1 MNIEKDLFNMQ
12 DEKYR
17 QFQIKLCPG
26 VNNIIGVRLPELRKY
41 AKNISKVVNY
51 AEIPTKYYEEIM
63 LKGMLIGLEKEL
75 NYEQIENFI
84 PLINN
89 WAVCDTFCGSL
100 KKVKNDKERMWDFLQ
115 KYLKSQKEYEIRFAV
130 VMILD
135 YYIDQKY
142 IDKVLNIL
150 SKLKHEGY
158 YAQMAVAWAYSV
170 CFIKF
175 YDKTKS
181 FFKEKLIKESNNKTK
196 SNLKNDDCVKLQ
208 KENKLTVKIN
218 TFTYNKSIQ
227 KAIESYRLTKEQ
239 KDELRKMKIK

>member
-51 AEIPTKYYEEIM
+51 AEIPTKYYEEVM
-63 LKGMLIGLEKEL
+63 LKGMLIGLEKEI

-89 WAVCDTFCGSL
+89 WAVCDTFCSSL

-115 KYLKSQKEYEIRFAV
+115 KYLKSKKEYEIRFAV

-135 YYIDQKY
+135 YYIDPKY
-142 IDKVLNIL
+142 IDKVLKLL
-150 SKLKHEGY
+150 SKIKHEGY

-175 YDKTKS
+175 YDKTKK
-181 FFKEKLIKESNNKTK
+181 FFEEELIKKENNKFTI
-196 SNLKNDDCVKLQ
+196 
-208 KENKLTVKIN
+208 KIDN
-218 TFTYNKSIQ
+218 FTYNKSIQ

-239 KDELRKMKIK
+239 KDELRKLKIKD

>member
-51 AEIPTKYYEEIM
+51 AEIPTKYYEEVM
-63 LKGMLIGLEKEL
+63 LKGMLIGLEKEI

-100 KKVKNDKERMWDFLQ
+100 KKKVKNDKERMWDFLQ
-115 KYLKSQKEYEIRFAV
+115 KYLKSKKEYEIRFAV

-135 YYIDQKY
+135 YYIDPKY
-142 IDKVLNIL
+142 IDKVLKLL
-150 SKLKHEGY
+150 SKIKHEGY

-175 YDKTKS
+175 YDKTKK
-181 FFKEKLIKESNNKTK
+181 FFEEELIKKENNKFTI
-196 SNLKNDDCVKLQ
+196 
-208 KENKLTVKIN
+208 KIDN
-218 TFTYNKSIQ
+218 FTYNKSIQ

-239 KDELRKMKIK
+239 KDELRKLKIKD

>member
-17 QFQIKLCPG
+17 QFQLKLCPG

-75 NYEQIENFI
+75 NYEQIENYI

-89 WAVCDTFCGSL
+89 WAVCDTFCSSL
-100 KKVKNDKERMWDFLQ
+100 KKVKNDKKNMWNFLQ

-130 VMILD
+130 VMILQ
-135 YYIDQKY
+135 YFIDEKY
-142 IDKVLNIL
+142 IDKVLKIL
-150 SKLKHEGY
+150 SKIKHEGY

-175 YDKTKS
+175 YDKTKL
-181 FFKEKLIKESNNKTK
+181 FFREKLIKESNNKTK
-196 SNLKNDDCVKLQ
+196 SNLKNDDCMNLQ

>member
-51 AEIPTKYYEEIM
+51 AEIPTKYYEEVM
-63 LKGMLIGLEKEL
+63 LKGMLIGLEKEI

-89 WAVCDTFCGSL
+89 WAVCDTFCSSL

-115 KYLKSQKEYEIRFAV
+115 KYLKSKKEYEIRFAV

-135 YYIDQKY
+135 YYIDPKY
-142 IDKVLNIL
+142 IDKVLKLL
-150 SKLKHEGY
+150 SKIKNEGY

-175 YDKTKS
+175 YDKTKK
-181 FFKEKLIKESNNKTK
+181 FFEEELIKSEDNKFTIK
-196 SNLKNDDCVKLQ
+196 IDDF
-208 KENKLTVKIN
+208 I
-218 TFTYNKSIQ
+218 YNKSIQ

>member
-17 QFQIKLCPG
+17 QFQLKLCPG

-63 LKGMLIGLEKEL
+63 LKGMLIGLEKEI

-89 WAVCDTFCGSL
+89 WAVCDTFCSSL
-100 KKVKNDKERMWDFLQ
+100 KKVKNDKDNMWDFLQ
-115 KYLKSQKEYEIRFAV
+115 KYLKSKQEYEIRFAV
-130 VMILD
+130 VMILQ
-135 YYIDQKY
+135 YFIDEKY
-142 IDKVLNIL
+142 IDKVLKIL
-150 SKLKHEGY
+150 SKIKNKNY
-158 YAQMAVAWAYSV
+158 YAQMAVAWAYSI

-175 YDKTKS
+175 YDKTKK
-181 FFKEKLIKESNNKTK
+181 FFEKELIKGEDNRFSI
-196 SNLKNDDCVKLQ
+196 
-208 KENKLTVKIN
+208 KIDN
-218 TFTYNKSIQ
+218 FIYNKSIQ

-239 KDELRKMKIK
+239 KDELRKLKIKD